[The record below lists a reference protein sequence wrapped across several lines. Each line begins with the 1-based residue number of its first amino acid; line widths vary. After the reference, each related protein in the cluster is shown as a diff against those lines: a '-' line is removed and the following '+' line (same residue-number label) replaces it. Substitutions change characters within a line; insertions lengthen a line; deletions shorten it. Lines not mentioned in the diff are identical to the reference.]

1 MNPPAVWE
9 LVVFGLLGAVLGAVV
24 NWGVVALR
32 VHLPRPFGPWHEPPE
47 GSRRNWGARLP
58 IIGWWL
64 LRHEE
69 SIHGRFY
76 WVRPLCVE
84 LAAVIGLPLF
94 WYWSRLG
101 GGYPEEW
108 VALATGEEWSR
119 VWWSWG
125 LFRFIAGVLL
135 VLAMTLA
142 TLIDFDE
149 WLIPDEITLTG
160 TLVALLIA
168 CLGFGG
174 PLPIRSDTTTGARTI
189 VQVIPVKDPT
199 PRPLT
204 LASPGDLRWTQA
216 EYWGNRTA
224 SLGTAIAIIGVWG
237 FGLVQKVVTLR
248 YGVTK
253 GIALMIASIVRPARR
268 TKGKRKLPPRKM
280 RRDTYWFAAITLI
293 AMALVLVA
301 WARGGAIWET
311 TLSSVVG
318 MGVGAGI
325 VWGIRIVGSYAF
337 GTEAMGFGDVT
348 LMGMIGAF
356 LGWQPALFIF
366 FFSPFTAIVVTGV
379 KYFVSGETQLPYGPY
394 LCLATLVIA
403 VKWQFVW
410 NEMAWY
416 NLAMMDGV
424 LLEFAVLFA
433 AFAGLALVIAGWLRN
448 LRTRDDDV
456 GEADTD
462 G

>member
-76 WVRPLCVE
+76 WVRPLSVE

-189 VQVIPVKDPT
+189 VQVIPEKDPT

-216 EYWGNRTA
+216 EYWEIAPRVSARPSRSSESGVLAWCKGRHVAVRRDQGHRADDRQHRATGAPNERQTQVA
-224 SLGTAIAIIGVWG
+224 STQDAPRHLLVRGHHAHRHGIGTGR
-237 FGLVQKVVTLR
+237 F
-248 YGVTK
+248 
-253 GIALMIASIVRPARR
+253 SARR
-268 TKGKRKLPPRKM
+268 SDLGNHAFVRGWHGS
-280 RRDTYWFAAITLI
+280 RRWNRLGHPHCRE
-293 AMALVLVA
+293 LCV
-301 WARGGAIWET
+301 RHGGD
-311 TLSSVVG
+311 
-318 MGVGAGI
+318 
-325 VWGIRIVGSYAF
+325 GIRRCDIDGDDRARSLVGNPRCSSSSSR
-337 GTEAMGFGDVT
+337 
-348 LMGMIGAF
+348 LSRPS
-356 LGWQPALFIF
+356 W
-366 FFSPFTAIVVTGV
+366 
-379 KYFVSGETQLPYGPY
+379 
-394 LCLATLVIA
+394 
-403 VKWQFVW
+403 
-410 NEMAWY
+410 
-416 NLAMMDGV
+416 
-424 LLEFAVLFA
+424 
-433 AFAGLALVIAGWLRN
+433 
-448 LRTRDDDV
+448 
-456 GEADTD
+456 
-462 G
+462 